1 MEKSEARKTIEALRE
16 QIRGHDYLYYGT
28 SQPIVSDLE
37 YDGLL
42 KRLEAME
49 KEFPELITP
58 DSPTQRVG
66 GVLVGGFQTVKH
78 RVPMLSIANTYNE
91 NEALEWDD
99 RLQKLLAITEYNF
112 VTEPKIDGVSLS
124 LIYENGL
131 LVRGVTRGDGE
142 TGEDITTNIRTIRS
156 IPLRL
161 KAPYPKFFDV
171 RGEVFMEKSEF
182 AKYNSDAEKRGQETF
197 ANSRNAAAGSLRQ
210 KNPTVTAGRPLR
222 FVTHSFGVSEG
233 LEWETHYD
241 FLKACAVMGLP
252 TPPMAQRCDTIM
264 ECMRHCRLLNRE
276 RADLPYEIDGTVIKL
291 NNFKLRERAGFT
303 HKSPRWAMAFKFEA
317 QQAQTQLIDII
328 SSVGRTGVITPVAKL
343 KPIAVGGVTISN
355 ASLHNFD
362 EIQRLGVKIGDFVIV
377 QRAGDVIPKVLKV
390 VESLRTRQTKEFKP
404 PTVCPVCAA
413 PIVREKEVEV
423 AYRCSNPG
431 CPAQLRRSL
440 VHFASRDAM
449 DIDGFGDVVVHQL
462 VERKLVKDIADIYS
476 LDKKTIMSLDLFAEK
491 KADNLF
497 KALEKS
503 KTRPLSRLL
512 FGLGIRNIGEKA
524 AYELAQRFLS
534 LDAIA
539 ATKEADLQAIREVGP
554 IMAQSIV
561 SYFKLPT
568 TQTVLRK
575 LKRAG
580 VAMKEEARVV
590 SETQKLA
597 GKTVVFTGELSTF
610 SRTEA
615 EERVRELGGRPSGS
629 VSIKTDLVVAGETPG
644 SKFEKAKKLGV
655 NVLTEAQFLKQ
666 YGRHSS

>member
-1 MEKSEARKTIEALRE
+1 MEKSEARKTIEALRD
-16 QIRGHDYLYYGT
+16 QIRGHDYLYYGAA
-28 SQPIVSDLE
+28 QPVISDVE
-37 YDGLL
+37 YDQLM
-42 KRLEAME
+42 KRLESVE
-49 KEFPELITP
+49 KEFPDLITR

-66 GVLVGGFQTVKH
+66 GVLIGGFQTYKH
-78 RVPMLSIANTYNE
+78 RAPMLSLSNTYNE

-99 RLQKLLAITEYNF
+99 RLQKLLGVTEYNF

-131 LVRGVTRGDGE
+131 LTRGVTRGDGE
-142 TGEDITTNIRTIRS
+142 TGEDITANIRTIRS

-171 RGEVFMEKSEF
+171 RGEVYMEKSEF
-182 AKYNSDAEKRGQETF
+182 AKYNADAEKRGQETF

-210 KNPTVTAGRPLR
+210 KNPQMTAQRPLR
-222 FVTHSFGVSEG
+222 FVAHSFGVAEA
-233 LEWETHYD
+233 LNWETHYD
-241 FLKACAVMGLP
+241 FLKACAAMGIP
-252 TPPMAQRCDTIM
+252 TPPMVQRCDTIM
-264 ECMRHCRLLNRE
+264 ECMRHCRMLNRD
-276 RADLPYEIDGTVIKL
+276 RDDLPYEIDGAVIKL

-317 QQAQTQLIDII
+317 QQAQTQLLDII
-328 SSVGRTGVITPVAKL
+328 CSVGRTGTITPVAKL
-343 KPIAVGGVTISN
+343 KPISVGGVTISN

-362 EIQRLGVKIGDFVIV
+362 EIQRLGVRIGDFVVV

-390 VESLRTRQTKEFKP
+390 LEEQRTRQTKEFKA
-404 PTVCPVCAA
+404 PTTCPVCGA
-413 PIVREKEVEV
+413 PIAKEKEVEV
-423 AYRCSNPG
+423 AYRCTNPG

-449 DIDGFGDVVVHQL
+449 DIEGLGEVVVHQL
-462 VERKLVKDIADIYS
+462 VERKIVKDIADIYG
-476 LDKKTIMSLDLFAEK
+476 LDRKTVLSLDLFAEK

-503 KTRPLSRLL
+503 KTRPLSRVLY
-512 FGLGIRNIGEKA
+512 GLGIRNIGEKA

-534 LDAIA
+534 MDAIA
-539 ATKEADLQAIREVGP
+539 AAKESDLQAIREVGP

-568 TQTVLRK
+568 TQTTLRK

-580 VAMKEEARVV
+580 LAMKEEARVV

-597 GKTVVFTGELSTF
+597 GKTVVFTGELSAL

-615 EERVRELGGRPSGS
+615 EERVRELGGRSSGS
-629 VSIKTDLVVAGETPG
+629 VSAKTDFVVIGEAPG
-644 SKFEKAKKLGV
+644 SKAEKAKKLGV
-655 NVLTEAQFLKQ
+655 KVLTENQFIKQ
-666 YGRHSS
+666 YGKHTS